1 MGKLNI
7 IQDKKAPAAATIKN
21 KTVSKRSVKNKQT
34 TNPWLNAK
42 DTWRDRYAQMANS
55 HIWLMVLTTFAV
67 LIALGCTASAISTA
81 NRSHYIPYVI
91 AVDNHG
97 VAVSSGFAQQ
107 MTKQNDKVIAATLS
121 QFVTATRSVTVD
133 VAYLRNNITWA
144 YAHLKHETQAY
155 NYIDSWFSGATGV
168 KNPVERAAEEI
179 VNVRVISI
187 LKQTEKTY
195 ALEWIETSTSPTGQQ
210 NKPDM
215 IMTGYFTI
223 DFDLAPNANDVTGVI
238 NNPLG
243 LYIKSMSWS
252 RKES

>member
-7 IQDKKAPAAATIKN
+7 IQDKKVSAAPKSNTVTK
-21 KTVSKRSVKNKQT
+21 KTAKGKQA

-55 HIWLMVLTTFAV
+55 HIWLMILTTLAV
-67 LIALGCTASAISTA
+67 IIALGCTASAISTA
-81 NRSHYIPYVI
+81 NRSHYVPYVI

-97 VAVSSGFAQQ
+97 VAISSGFAKQ
-107 MTKQNDKVIAATLS
+107 MTKTNDKVIGATLS
-121 QFVTATRSVTVD
+121 QFVAATRSVTVD

-144 YAHLKHETQAY
+144 YAHLKRETQAY
-155 NYIDSWFSGATGV
+155 SYIDSWYSGATGV

-195 ALEWIETSTSPTGQQ
+195 ALEWIETSTSPNGQQ
-210 NKPDM
+210 SKPD
-215 IMTGYFTI
+215 IVMTGFFTI
-223 DFDLAPNANDVTGVI
+223 DFDLAPNANDITGVI

-243 LYIKSMSWS
+243 LYIKSMSWA
-252 RKES
+252 RKEG